1 MMIITRWLGKQ
12 EYQTC
17 WDAMRSFT
25 DQRDENTPDEIW
37 LLEHPPIF
45 TEGQAS
51 KPEHLLCPG
60 DIPVI
65 RADRGGQVTYHGPGQ
80 LIAYT
85 LIDLQ
90 RKKLTIKTLV
100 TLLENTVIQLLD
112 EYNIK
117 SNSRCKAPGVYV
129 NEKKICSIGLRVRRW
144 CSFHGLALNIAMDM
158 EPFTRI
164 NPCGYKDL
172 EMTQLSA
179 LGIHRNMEEIG
190 LKLADLLTDHIN
202 GKQA

>member
-1 MMIITRWLGKQ
+1 MIITRWLGKQ